1 VERLRLL
8 LPPGTDVTLASTG
21 FKNQGQFV
29 AAVHVSR
36 NLGIP
41 FIDLRARMV
50 DSGMSLGQAI
60 QSLRPRADY
69 DAEAVRAFRQANA
82 DINAASIAPKR
93 VPSS

>member
-60 QSLRPRADY
+60 RPRADY